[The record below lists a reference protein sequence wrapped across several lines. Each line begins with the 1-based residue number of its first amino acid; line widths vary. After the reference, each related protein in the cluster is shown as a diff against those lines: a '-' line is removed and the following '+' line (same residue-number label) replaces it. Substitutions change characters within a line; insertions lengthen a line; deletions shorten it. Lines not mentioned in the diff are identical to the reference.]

1 MLSSRCIGIIE
12 TRGLAAAIQ
21 AADTAVKTG
30 NVRLIGYEYNGYDAT
45 VAVKIEGKV
54 SAVKAAALAASAT
67 AQTVKGD
74 WGGFMKYSV
83 RPALK
88 EEVYDI
94 LVDNK
99 NTVGTKR
106 QIESGRRPQGTGK
119 RGKWV
124 GIWNPKGCY
133 IYE

>member
-1 MLSSRCIGIIE
+1 MSSRCIGIIE
-12 TRGLAAAIQ
+12 TRGLASAIQ

-54 SAVKAAALAASAT
+54 STVKAAAQAASMT
-67 AQTVKGD
+67 AGTVKGD
-74 WGGFMKYSV
+74 WACFMKYSIK
-83 RPALK
+83 PALK
-88 EEVYDI
+88 EEVYDLLI
-94 LVDNK
+94 DNK
-99 NTVGTKR
+99 NTVGTEL
-106 QIESGRRPQGTGK
+106 QIQSGKRPQGTGK

-124 GIWNPKGCY
+124 GKWNPKGCY